1 MIMNTIL
8 EKRKMTDWFNLLKVA
23 GSVSFGGHGSSPLF
37 NIKYGNKVNRKHL
50 HPDEEKEI
58 EKDGEEN

>member
-1 MIMNTIL
+1 
-8 EKRKMTDWFNLLKVA
+8 MTDWFNLLKVA

-37 NIKYGNKVNRKHL
+37 NIRYGNKVSRKNL
-50 HPDEEKEI
+50 HPDEEEEI